1 MMELDVATVLYQG
14 APSMNSVLEVILAV
28 MLQFAQL
35 AGIGAAIA
43 AIVNVLKTFGVVGD
57 QTAGRWFAALNLAGI
72 ALLVYLKLFRPDIAV
87 EYIDAQAAALAQ
99 ILLLLLWRSWARVW
113 SHTASLQISDCLTSA
128 SRSPESVRAADL
140 REWGRRSQKP
150 RGNQA
155 VPYSHIWVTGA
166 GKHPLAPA
174 DRITGK
180 TRA

>member
-99 ILLLLLWRSWARVW
+99 ILLLLLGYVAQLGSGLVAH
-113 SHTASLQISDCLTSA
+113 SIF
-128 SRSPESVRAADL
+128 ADL
-140 REWGRRSQKP
+140 RLPYIGKSFSRERA
-150 RGNQA
+150 RG
-155 VPYSHIWVTGA
+155 
-166 GKHPLAPA
+166 
-174 DRITGK
+174 
-180 TRA
+180 